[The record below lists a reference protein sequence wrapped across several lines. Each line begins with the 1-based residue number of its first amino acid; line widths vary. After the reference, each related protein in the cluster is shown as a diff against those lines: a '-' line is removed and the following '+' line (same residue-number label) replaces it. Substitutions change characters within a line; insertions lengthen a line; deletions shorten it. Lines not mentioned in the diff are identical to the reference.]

1 MSGKTHF
8 RSMCPDSPRL
18 PAAARA
24 DLTVVVPTLNERDNV
39 RPLVAALEVALDG
52 LSWEVLFVDDNS
64 TDGTLEV
71 LADFAA
77 ESSRV
82 HFIRRIG
89 RRGLSSAVVE
99 GMLASTTPYVAVMDA
114 DLQHDESVIRGMYE
128 AVRAG
133 TVDVASASRFLEP
146 SHLEGLS
153 ERREQLSR
161 LGIWLCRLI
170 VKADLTDPLTGCFV
184 VSRTVIN
191 EVVERLSL
199 RGFKILLDI
208 FASSRRPLAYRE
220 FPMHFRRRYSGESK
234 LDTLV
239 SIEFLTVVADKLVG
253 RWIPIRF
260 VAFVL
265 VGSFGV
271 LVHLAV
277 LATAF
282 RWLALDFAVSQ
293 ALGTYTAMTVNYFV
307 NNQFTYRDMRL
318 RGFAMLGGLLS
329 FVAICTVGAVANVQ
343 VAKVLFEHGVTW
355 LLAGLLGAVV
365 GSVWNYGVSSTLTWR
380 VRNKS

>member
-1 MSGKTHF
+1 MSGKTRF
-8 RSMCPDSPRL
+8 RSMCPASSRL

-133 TVDVASASRFLEP
+133 TIDVASASRFLES

-153 ERREQLSR
+153 ERREHLSR

-220 FPMHFRRRYSGESK
+220 FPMHFRRRYAGESK

-239 SIEFLTVVADKLVG
+239 SLEFLTVVADKLVG

-265 VGSFGV
+265 VGAIGM
-271 LVHLAV
+271 LVHIAV

-293 ALGTYTAMTVNYFV
+293 ALATYTAMTVNYFV

-329 FVAICTVGAVANVQ
+329 FVAICTVGAVVNLQ
-343 VAKVLFEHGVTW
+343 VAKVLFEHGVMW

-380 VRNKS
+380 ARNKG

>member
-1 MSGKTHF
+1 
-8 RSMCPDSPRL
+8 MCPDSPRL

-99 GMLASTTPYVAVMDA
+99 GMLASTAPYVAVMDA

-153 ERREQLSR
+153 EHREQLSR
-161 LGIWLCRLI
+161 VGIWLCRLI

-271 LVHLAV
+271 LVHIAV

-293 ALGTYTAMTVNYFV
+293 ALATYTAMTVNYFV

-329 FVAICTVGAVANVQ
+329 FVAICTVGAVVNLQ
-343 VAKVLFEHGVTW
+343 VAKVLFEHGVMW

-365 GSVWNYGVSSTLTWR
+365 GSVWNFGVSSTLTWR
-380 VRNKS
+380 VRNKG

>member
-1 MSGKTHF
+1 MSGKTRF
-8 RSMCPDSPRL
+8 RSMCPDSPQL

-82 HFIRRIG
+82 HFIRRVG

-146 SHLEGLS
+146 SHVEGLS
-153 ERREQLSR
+153 ERRERLSR

-239 SIEFLTVVADKLVG
+239 SLEFLTVVADKLVG

-271 LVHLAV
+271 LVHIAV

-318 RGFAMLGGLLS
+318 RGFAMLRGLLS
-329 FVAICTVGAVANVQ
+329 FVAICTVGAVVNVQ

-380 VRNKS
+380 VRNKG

>member
-239 SIEFLTVVADKLVG
+239 SLEFLTVVADKLVG

-329 FVAICTVGAVANVQ
+329 FVAICTVGAVVNVQ
-343 VAKVLFEHGVTW
+343 VARVLFEHGVAW

>member
-1 MSGKTHF
+1 
-8 RSMCPDSPRL
+8 L

-161 LGIWLCRLI
+161 VGIWLCRLI

-239 SIEFLTVVADKLVG
+239 SLEFLTVVADKLVG

-271 LVHLAV
+271 LVHIAV

-318 RGFAMLGGLLS
+318 RGFAMLRGLLS
-329 FVAICTVGAVANVQ
+329 FVAICTVGAVVNLQ
-343 VAKVLFEHGVTW
+343 VAKVLFEHGVMW

-380 VRNKS
+380 VRNKG

>member
-1 MSGKTHF
+1 M
-8 RSMCPDSPRL
+8 
-18 PAAARA
+18 
-24 DLTVVVPTLNERDNV
+24 
-39 RPLVAALEVALDG
+39 
-52 LSWEVLFVDDNS
+52 
-64 TDGTLEV
+64 
-71 LADFAA
+71 
-77 ESSRV
+77 
-82 HFIRRIG
+82 
-89 RRGLSSAVVE
+89 
-99 GMLASTTPYVAVMDA
+99 
-114 DLQHDESVIRGMYE
+114 
-128 AVRAG
+128 
-133 TVDVASASRFLEP
+133 
-146 SHLEGLS
+146 
-153 ERREQLSR
+153 
-161 LGIWLCRLI
+161 
-170 VKADLTDPLTGCFV
+170 
-184 VSRTVIN
+184 VSRAVIN

-239 SIEFLTVVADKLVG
+239 SLEFLTVVADKLVG

-329 FVAICTVGAVANVQ
+329 FVAICTVGAVVNVQ
-343 VAKVLFEHGVTW
+343 VARVLFEHGVTW

-380 VRNKS
+380 VRNKG